1 MDLQI
6 LEFFNQTLAHP
17 VLDWV
22 MMGLTTVGLALLPF
36 IGAGL
41 LFSARWRR
49 TGAAALV
56 AMGVSLLLVLGFQFL
71 SQRPRPE
78 SVRLVLAAPNFPA
91 FPSGH
96 TALAFAFATVLT
108 LATRRWMVGA
118 AAVLLACLI
127 AISRVYLGHHYPSD
141 VLAGAV
147 LGSAIG
153 AAGYGVVGRS
163 PADWRWLLWPQL
175 ALVVVITQ
183 IAYLGFLPLYLLRW
197 PMSDKV
203 LHFLLFG
210 AVVFWLNLWLNG
222 RAVQAG
228 QWAVPLA
235 LVVPLSVAILE
246 EGAQSFSPLR
256 TADVTDLVSD
266 VAGMLFF
273 LALSTR
279 FIRKT
284 RTPPINS
291 GQNRLF

>member
-1 MDLQI
+1 MELQI
-6 LEFFNQTLAHP
+6 LEFFNRTLAHP
-17 VLDWV
+17 ALDV
-22 MMGLTTVGLALLPF
+22 AMVGLTTVGLALLPA

-41 LFSARWRR
+41 LASARWRR
-49 TGAAALV
+49 TGIAVLA
-56 AMGVSLLLVLGFQFL
+56 AMGFSLLLALAFQYL
-71 SQRPRPE
+71 TWRPRPE
-78 SVRLVLAAPNFPA
+78 NVRLVLAAPNFPA

-96 TALAFAFATVLT
+96 TALAFAFATVT
-108 LATRRWMVGA
+108 ALAVRRWTIGA
-118 AAVLLACLI
+118 AALLFAGLI
-127 AISRVYLGHHYPSD
+127 GVSRVYLGHHYPSD
-141 VLAGAV
+141 VLAGAA
-147 LGSAIG
+147 LGSAVG
-153 AAGYGVVGRS
+153 AAGYGILGRS

-183 IAYLGFLPLYLLRW
+183 IAYLGFLPLHLLRW

-222 RAVQAG
+222 RAFQAG
-228 QWAVPLA
+228 RWAVPLA
-235 LVVPLSVAILE
+235 LILPLSAAILE

-279 FIRKT
+279 FIRSKQDAAA
-284 RTPPINS
+284 RY
-291 GQNRLF
+291 GAG